1 MNTLVKK
8 IINALGF
15 ELHRAPTIQKEPIKS
30 YKTQNAT
37 IELIGPSGIGKTT
50 LRKMVSKHLKFRWNL
65 SYTTNTRTIGNISN
79 QLDEFYRII
88 LYRKLIS
95 LYEQE
100 KEVDRYAKLSA
111 FFIKRM
117 QQDRHLKLSG
127 LLDKGGWFLDD
138 GFCHNFTLEILQA
151 MEKNEL
157 ENEVLNKFFE
167 NRNFILLE
175 APINRIVENLKN
187 RQVNYKGAGND
198 LLIVYGEKGIKQF
211 IQKSINN
218 KRKMVEL
225 SLQYGARFYTINM
238 MQSDGEI
245 IGQVRDIEHEVL
257 TKI

>member
-30 YKTQNAT
+30 CKTQNAT

-65 SYTTNTRTIGNISN
+65 SYTTDTRAISKSSN

-111 FFIKRM
+111 FFIKKM

-151 MEKNEL
+151 LEKNKL
-157 ENEVLNKFFE
+157 ENEALNIFFK

-187 RQVNYKGAGND
+187 RQINYKGSGND
-198 LLIVYGEKGIKQF
+198 LLTVYGEKGTKKF
-211 IQKSINN
+211 LQKSINY
-218 KRKMVEL
+218 KRKLVEF
-225 SLQYGARFYTINM
+225 SLQYGARFYTINI
-238 MQSDGEI
+238 MQSDGELI
-245 IGQVRDIEHEVL
+245 RQVRNIEHDVL
-257 TKI
+257 TKK